1 MNYNVQECQP
11 LKMDKKGLFGKML
24 NSTATEKNIVPE
36 KAITNMTEAK
46 EVLECVKTSKNQLD
60 IATMNFEYADSD
72 ELVDYYTYVIKACQV
87 RYGYY
92 LKQAKDKGLKV
103 ETLDVPTYC

>member
-11 LKMDKKGLFGKML
+11 LKIEKKGLFGRMH
-24 NSTATEKNIVPE
+24 NSTATEKNIIPE
-36 KAITNMTEAK
+36 KAITNTTKAREI
-46 EVLECVKTSKNQLD
+46 LECVKASKNQLE
-60 IATMNFEYADSD
+60 IATMNFEYADSE

-92 LKQAKDKGLKV
+92 LKQAKDMGLTV
-103 ETLDVPTYC
+103 DTLNVPTYC